1 MFPIVTCNRNQNLT
15 RAPNSKVSKTI
26 RQITTKP
33 LENGTMNKRPRSI
46 TVISLIFIVFGLIA
60 LLYGLLPNAG
70 ITSPQRIAELS
81 SHWYVHLSRILMAV
95 GGVFMLYG
103 FNWARW
109 LVVVWIAFHIVVGA
123 LHSTFQLL
131 THVLIFSVILYFL
144 FRPKASAYFSG
155 RREGVLS

>member
-1 MFPIVTCNRNQNLT
+1 
-15 RAPNSKVSKTI
+15 
-26 RQITTKP
+26 
-33 LENGTMNKRPRSI
+33 MNPRPSSI
-46 TVISLIFIVFGLIA
+46 TIISWIFIVFGIIA
-60 LLYGLLPNAG
+60 LGYGLLPHAE
-70 ITSPQRIAELS
+70 ITGRLRLAELT

-144 FRPKASAYFSG
+144 FRPKASAYFRG
-155 RREGVLS
+155 RRERALS